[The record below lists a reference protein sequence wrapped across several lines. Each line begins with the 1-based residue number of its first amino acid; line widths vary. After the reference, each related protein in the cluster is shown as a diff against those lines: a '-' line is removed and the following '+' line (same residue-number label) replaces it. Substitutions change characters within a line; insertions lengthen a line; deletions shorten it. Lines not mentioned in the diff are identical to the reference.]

1 MYHVMERGVRRLS
14 IFQDEFDYLMFE
26 EILKKEFDSDL
37 LKDKSVL
44 LFPTTNLHYHCCK
57 NLRWILQLFVYNRS
71 RKQFKNNLKT
81 KE

>member
-1 MYHVMERGVRRLS
+1 MERGVRRLS

-57 NLRWILQLFVYNRS
+57 NQR
-71 RKQFKNNLKT
+71 
-81 KE
+81 

>member
-14 IFQDEFDYLMFE
+14 IFQAEFDYLMFE

-37 LKDKSVL
+37 LKGKSTL

-57 NLRWILQLFVYNRS
+57 N
-71 RKQFKNNLKT
+71 
-81 KE
+81 

>member
-37 LKDKSVL
+37 LMGKSVL
-44 LFPTTNLHYHCCK
+44 LFHTTNLHYRRC
-57 NLRWILQLFVYNRS
+57 
-71 RKQFKNNLKT
+71 
-81 KE
+81 

>member
-14 IFQDEFDYLMFE
+14 IFQDEFDYLMVE

-71 RKQFKNNLKT
+71 RKQFKNKGVS
-81 KE
+81 

>member
-37 LKDKSVL
+37 LNGKSTL
-44 LFPTTNLHYHCCK
+44 LFPRTNLHYLCCK
-57 NLRWILQLFVYNRS
+57 N
-71 RKQFKNNLKT
+71 
-81 KE
+81 

>member
-37 LKDKSVL
+37 LNGESAL
-44 LFPTTNLHYHCCK
+44 LFPRTNLHYHCCK
-57 NLRWILQLFVYNRS
+57 N
-71 RKQFKNNLKT
+71 
-81 KE
+81 